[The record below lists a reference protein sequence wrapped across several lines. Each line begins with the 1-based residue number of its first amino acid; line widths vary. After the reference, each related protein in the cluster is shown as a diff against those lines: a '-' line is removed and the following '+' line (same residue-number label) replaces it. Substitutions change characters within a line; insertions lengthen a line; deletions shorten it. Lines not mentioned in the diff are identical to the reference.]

1 MPQYSGAKIH
11 KIEDDFPNSFSLPF
25 GHFRWNSLLFGRVPS
40 EFTTTSSGVLRI
52 HYYLIVSLG
61 FHYYLVRYP
70 QNSLL
75 FGIVS
80 AFGLRY
86 RSPPHSLFLLPSPP
100 ISVYTCIFDD
110 A

>member
-11 KIEDDFPNSFSLPF
+11 KIEDDFPDSFSLLF

-52 HYYLIVSLG
+52 HYYLVVSLG
-61 FHYYLVRYP
+61 LHYYLVRYP

-75 FGIVS
+75 FGKVS
-80 AFGLRY
+80 YWSTLY
-86 RSPPHSLFLLPSPP
+86 
-100 ISVYTCIFDD
+100 
-110 A
+110 